1 MLCANRCHTLKKKN
15 PLMSKM
21 IYKPDVRI
29 NNPIY
34 LLRQAEELIKI
45 AKSNENTSSLI
56 YASLECRIAL
66 ELMDLNF
73 LLHSVKREDR
83 EKIIEDSKPKNGI
96 DRVNSKVGSLKFK
109 YQYFLQAICEILD
122 IDNEFYDYK
131 KSKSLQHELSTYI
144 HSYYLIG
151 VEIKY
156 QSAYMQK
163 CLELILEVINFIKS
177 SMPFND
183 GTYTMLGMEISSLPE
198 EDRIILEEWKTST
211 KMTYEELKEKL
222 ELNHNKQKQNE

>member
-1 MLCANRCHTLKKKN
+1 
-15 PLMSKM
+15 MSKM

-29 NNPIY
+29 SNPIY

-45 AKSNENTSSLI
+45 AKSNENASSLI

-73 LLHSVKREDR
+73 LLRSVKLEERGE
-83 EKIIEDSKPKNGI
+83 IIEDSKPKNGI

-109 YQYFLQAICEILD
+109 YQHFLQAVCEILD
-122 IDNEFYDYK
+122 IDNKFYDYK
-131 KSKSLQHELSTYI
+131 KSKNLQHELSTYI
-144 HSYYLIG
+144 HSYYLID

-163 CLELILEVINFIKS
+163 CLEFILEVINFIKS
-177 SMPFND
+177 SMPFKD
-183 GTYTMLGMEISSLPE
+183 GIYMMLGMEIASMPK
-198 EDRIILEEWKTST
+198 EDRLILDEWKTTT

-222 ELNHNKQKQNE
+222 TLNHNKRKENE

>member
-1 MLCANRCHTLKKKN
+1 MLYVCCHTFEKN
-15 PLMSKM
+15 ALMNKM

-45 AKSNENTSSLI
+45 AKSNENVSSLI

-66 ELMDLNF
+66 ELMELNF
-73 LLHSVKREDR
+73 LLHSVKREER
-83 EKIIEDSKPKNGI
+83 EQIIDDSKPKNGI
-96 DRVNSKVGSLKFK
+96 DRVNNKVGSLKFK
-109 YQYFLQAICEILD
+109 YQQFLQAVCEILD

-131 KSKSLQHELSTYI
+131 KSKNLQHELSTYI
-144 HSYYLIG
+144 HSYYLIN

-163 CLELILEVINFIKS
+163 CLELILKVINFVKS
-177 SMPFND
+177 SMPYKD
-183 GTYTMLGMEISSLPE
+183 GTYTMLGMEIASMPV
-198 EDRIILEEWKTST
+198 EDRIILDEWKTST
-211 KMTYEELKEKL
+211 KMTYEELKEMLKS
-222 ELNHNKQKQNE
+222 NHNKRKQKE

>member
-1 MLCANRCHTLKKKN
+1 MNE
-15 PLMSKM
+15 M

-45 AKSNENTSSLI
+45 AKSNENVSSLI

-66 ELMDLNF
+66 ELMELNF
-73 LLHSVKREDR
+73 LLHSVKREER
-83 EKIIEDSKPKNGI
+83 EQIIDDSKPKNGI
-96 DRVNSKVGSLKFK
+96 DRVNNKVGSLKFK
-109 YQYFLQAICEILD
+109 YQQFLQAVCEILD

-131 KSKSLQHELSTYI
+131 KSKNLQHELSTYI
-144 HSYYLIG
+144 HSYYLIN

-163 CLELILEVINFIKS
+163 CLELILKVINFVKS
-177 SMPFND
+177 SMPYKD
-183 GTYTMLGMEISSLPE
+183 GTYTMLGMEIASMPV
-198 EDRIILEEWKTST
+198 EDRIILDEWKTST
-211 KMTYEELKEKL
+211 KMTYEELKEMLKS
-222 ELNHNKQKQNE
+222 NHNKRKQKE